1 MKKANQKDSQPVV
14 KKVIPYPFTALLE
27 LDAKKINLQ
36 VRRLTLKGFIANL
49 PAQGFVKVGEEYKI
63 QMMLPVQS
71 SAVNGKVKVM
81 KTYDQFKE
89 DGNPA
94 SRVERFAEFHFI
106 EISED
111 HKTNINKFL
120 TAIRQA

>member
-1 MKKANQKDSQPVV
+1 MGKLNSKEGPAPTV
-14 KKVIPYPFTALLE
+14 KKVMPYPFAALL
-27 LDAKKINLQ
+27 DPDGKKINVQ
-36 VRRLTLKGFIANL
+36 VRKITMQGFIANL
-49 PAQGFVKVGEEYKI
+49 PQGFVKVGDEYLTR
-63 QMMLPVQS
+63 MELPVHS
-71 SAVNGKVKVM
+71 TWVNGKVKVM

-94 SRVERFAEFHFI
+94 SRVDRFAEFRFI

-111 HKTNINKFL
+111 HKANINRFM